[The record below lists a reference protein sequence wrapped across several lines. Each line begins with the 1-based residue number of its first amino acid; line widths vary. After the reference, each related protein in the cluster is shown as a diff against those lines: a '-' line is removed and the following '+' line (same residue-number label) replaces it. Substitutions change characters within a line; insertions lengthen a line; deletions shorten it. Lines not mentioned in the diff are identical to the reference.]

1 MMRRFVVALVVS
13 VFLACSGEPDSP
25 EAAVRAALAA
35 VEAAATERD
44 VDGVKAQISDAY
56 KDRRHND
63 KQALVQ
69 LAALH
74 LLRNQAVYTFSR
86 IQALEIDPPGN
97 AKVQA
102 LVALAGR
109 PIPDA
114 AALATVR
121 ADLYRFDVTLREET
135 PGTWRVLAA
144 DWQPATLADFR

>member
-1 MMRRFVVALVVS
+1 MMRRFVVALAAYLI
-13 VFLACSGEPDSP
+13 FACSGEPDSP
-25 EAAVRAALAA
+25 ETAVRAALAA

-56 KDRRHND
+56 KDARQND

-86 IQALEIDPPGN
+86 IQALEIEPAGT
-97 AKVQA
+97 AQVQA

-114 AALATVR
+114 EALATVR
-121 ADLYRFDVTLREET
+121 ADLYRFDVTLREEE
-135 PGTWRVLAA
+135 PGTWRVVSAA
-144 DWQPATLADFR
+144 WQPATLADFR

>member
-1 MMRRFVVALVVS
+1 MRRLVVALAS
-13 VFLACSGEPDSP
+13 FALAACSGEPDSP
-25 EAAVRAALAA
+25 EAAVRATLAA
-35 VEAAATERD
+35 VEVAATERD

-56 KDRRHND
+56 KDARHND
-63 KQALVQ
+63 KKALVQ

-86 IQALEIDPPGN
+86 IQAIELEPPGS
-97 AKVQA
+97 AQVQA

-121 ADLYRFDVTLREET
+121 ADLYRFDVTLREEE
-135 PGTWRVLAA
+135 PGTWRVVSAT
-144 DWQPATLADFR
+144 WQPAQLSDFR